1 MNKTTARPPDG
12 TVRPYDQTIF
22 SKNTAGAYGR
32 CYLANHGRGHRR
44 CGPPVVMVYHYRVR
58 DRSGLP
64 GGFWQSLCASCGTR
78 LGYELPKLLVEVN
91 LVD

>member
-1 MNKTTARPPDG
+1 
-12 TVRPYDQTIF
+12 
-22 SKNTAGAYGR
+22 
-32 CYLANHGRGHRR
+32 
-44 CGPPVVMVYHYRVR
+44 MVYHYRVR